1 MAPLGQLKR
10 LVAGLVACALA
21 PALACAQSQPLAQ
34 RLGRPLTC
42 DAPKELTR
50 LSLPLPR
57 TAERLAKRLPL
68 TIVAIGSSSTYGAG
82 ASSRDKSYPSQ
93 LQLYLQARFPGS
105 AITVINRGVNGEEA
119 REMLA
124 RFGDGVL
131 KQKPDLVIWQV
142 GTNSVLRDRDIT
154 PTSPLILQGV
164 AQLKALGIDVVML
177 DPQYVP
183 RVLAKA
189 DAQEMVDLISAA
201 AKKADVDLVRRFAI
215 MRYWVE
221 HDHMAFADFTS
232 PDQLHMNDWS
242 YACLARIIGSSI
254 AEAAQ
259 RNIAS
264 AQVHAVAHA
273 VTP

>member
-1 MAPLGQLKR
+1 MAPLQQLKR
-10 LVAGLVACALA
+10 LAAGLVACALA
-21 PALACAQSQPLAQ
+21 PALACAQSHPLS
-34 RLGRPLTC
+34 C

-50 LSLPLPR
+50 FTLPLPR
-57 TAERLAKRLPL
+57 TAEHLAKHQSL

-93 LQLYLQARFPGS
+93 LQIDLQARFPAS
-105 AITVINRGVNGEEA
+105 PITVINRGVNGEEA

-124 RFGDGVL
+124 RFGDSVI
-131 KQKPDLVIWQV
+131 KQQPDLVIWQV
-142 GTNSVLRDRDIT
+142 GTNSVLRDRDIS
-154 PTSPLILQGV
+154 PTAPLIQQGV

-183 RVLAKA
+183 KVLAKP
-189 DAQEMVDLISAA
+189 DAQDMVDLISAA
-201 AKKADVDLVRRFAI
+201 AKKADVDLVQRFAI
-215 MRYWVE
+215 MHYWVE
-221 HDHMAFADFTS
+221 HDHMTFADFTS

-242 YACLARIIGSSI
+242 YACLAKLIGGSI

-259 RNIAS
+259 RKVAS
-264 AQVHAVAHA
+264 AQVHTVAHA

>member
-1 MAPLGQLKR
+1 MAPLGQLGR
-10 LVAGLVACALA
+10 LAAGLLACALA
-21 PALACAQSQPLAQ
+21 PALASAQSQPL
-34 RLGRPLTC
+34 GHPLTC

-50 LSLPLPR
+50 LTLPLPR
-57 TAERLAKRLPL
+57 TAERLAKHLPL

-93 LQLYLQARFPGS
+93 LQVYLQARFPGG
-105 AITVINRGVNGEEA
+105 AITVVNRGVNGEEA

-124 RFGDGVL
+124 RFGDSVL

-177 DPQYVP
+177 DPQYAP
-183 RVLAKA
+183 KVLAKA
-189 DAQEMVDLISAA
+189 DAQDMVDLISAA
-201 AKKADVDLVRRFAI
+201 AKKADVDLIRRFAI
-215 MRYWVE
+215 MHYWVD
-221 HDHMAFADFTS
+221 HNHMAFADFTS

-242 YACLARIIGSSI
+242 YACLAKLIGGAI

-264 AQVHAVAHA
+264 AQVHVIAHA

>member
-1 MAPLGQLKR
+1 MAPLGQLGR
-10 LVAGLVACALA
+10 LAAGLLACALA
-21 PALACAQSQPLAQ
+21 PALASAQSQPL
-34 RLGRPLTC
+34 GHPLTC

-50 LSLPLPR
+50 LTLPLPR
-57 TAERLAKRLPL
+57 TAERLAKHLPL

-93 LQLYLQARFPGS
+93 LQVYLQARFPGS
-105 AITVINRGVNGEEA
+105 AITVVNRGVNGEEA

-124 RFGDGVL
+124 RFGDSVL

-183 RVLAKA
+183 KVLAKA

-201 AKKADVDLVRRFAI
+201 AKKADVDLIQRFAI
-215 MRYWVE
+215 MHYWV
-221 HDHMAFADFTS
+221 DHNHMTFADFTS

-242 YACLARIIGSSI
+242 YACLAKLIGGAL

-264 AQVHAVAHA
+264 AQVHVIAHA

>member
-1 MAPLGQLKR
+1 MTPLGR
-10 LVAGLVACALA
+10 LAAGLLACALA
-21 PALACAQSQPLAQ
+21 PALACAQSKPL
-34 RLGRPLTC
+34 GHPLTC

-50 LSLPLPR
+50 LTLPLPR
-57 TAERLAKRLPL
+57 IAERLAKHLPL

-82 ASSRDKSYPSQ
+82 ATSRDKSYPSQ
-93 LQLYLQARFPGS
+93 LQVYLQARFPGS

-124 RFGDGVL
+124 RFGDSVL

-183 RVLAKA
+183 KVLAKA

-201 AKKADVDLVRRFAI
+201 AKKADVDLIQRFAI
-215 MRYWVE
+215 MHYWV
-221 HDHMAFADFTS
+221 DHNHMTFADFTS

-242 YACLARIIGSSI
+242 YACLAKLIGGAL

-264 AQVHAVAHA
+264 AQVHVIAHA